1 MPWAEGTKT
10 KKDDKGTQR
19 SLLIANHAP
28 VLSGQ
33 ASSAVGLWQALRPRQ
48 WVKNFVVLTPVLFS
62 RNLLNSAPLSRELL
76 AFGLFCCVSSSVYLL
91 NDIAD
96 REEDRFHPLKC
107 CRPIA
112 SGRLGVVWA
121 WAAMIILLGFG
132 VTAGFG
138 MSRTFGAILGGY
150 WLLNLLYSTVL
161 KKTVILDVFG
171 IALGFVFRA
180 AGGAAAIQV
189 EMSEWLLVCT
199 MLLALFLGF
208 SKRRHEL
215 VLLGEKATSH
225 RQVLSQYNTR
235 FLDMMIGIVT
245 ASTVM
250 SYANYTASA
259 ETIARFH
266 SRGLIITLPFVV
278 YGIFRYLY
286 LVYHKADGGDPSES
300 LLGDWPTWIN
310 LALWVLTIGAVIYV
324 Q

>member
-1 MPWAEGTKT
+1 MSTE
-10 KKDDKGTQR
+10 R
-19 SLLIANHAP
+19 SLLVANHVP
-28 VLSGQ
+28 VLDGH
-33 ASSAVGLWQALRPRQ
+33 ASSALGLWQALRPRQ
-48 WVKNFVVLTPVLFS
+48 WVKNFVVLAPVLFS
-62 RNLLNSAPLSRELL
+62 HNVFNSVQLLKELL

-96 REEDRFHPLKC
+96 RDEDRFHPLKC
-107 CRPIA
+107 NRPLA
-112 SGRLGVVWA
+112 SGRLGILWA
-121 WAAMIILLGFG
+121 WIAMITLLSFG
-132 VTAGFG
+132 IAAGFG
-138 MSRTFGAILGGY
+138 LSRTFGAVLGGY

-161 KKTVILDVFG
+161 KKRVILDVFG

-180 AGGAAAIQV
+180 GGGAAAIQV

-215 VLLGEKATSH
+215 VLLGEKAKSH
-225 RQVLSQYNTR
+225 RRVLSQYNTR
-235 FLDMMIGIVT
+235 FLDMMIGVVT

-266 SRGLIITLPFVV
+266 TRGLIITLPFVV

-310 LALWVLTIGAVIYV
+310 LTLWVLTIGAVIYI